1 MPKHSFIT
9 ELIWSARLICL
20 TAQRIAEH
28 DCFNP
33 VLQPIC
39 WNAFVR
45 TETSATLLTAN
56 VNKLLIT
63 RHEHAAQGQ
72 KSRSGAFC
80 LIYKQIK
87 RRHSKDLKFWLHP
100 ESGQKR
106 TPIVHTVMKLLIGDT
121 TASSAKP
128 EFFRLAAAAFVDTS
142 LRRC

>member
-87 RRHSKDLKFWLHP
+87 RRHSKDLKFWCDP
-100 ESGQKR
+100 
-106 TPIVHTVMKLLIGDT
+106 PIVHTIMKLLIGDT

-128 EFFRLAAAAFVDTS
+128 EFFRLGAAAFVDTS

>member
-63 RHEHAAQGQ
+63 RQEHAAQG
-72 KSRSGAFC
+72 
-80 LIYKQIK
+80 
-87 RRHSKDLKFWLHP
+87 
-100 ESGQKR
+100 
-106 TPIVHTVMKLLIGDT
+106 
-121 TASSAKP
+121 
-128 EFFRLAAAAFVDTS
+128 
-142 LRRC
+142 

>member
-87 RRHSKDLKFWLHP
+87 RRHSKDLKFWLR
-100 ESGQKR
+100 SGVPVKKDYR
-106 TPIVHTVMKLLIGDT
+106 APVMELLIDDT
-121 TASSAKP
+121 TASNAKT
-128 EFFRLAAAAFVDTS
+128 EFFRSAAAAFVDTS